1 MYWVACFCIGDGVV
15 VKGQAYG
22 VRSIRVDGNDALAIY
37 SAIQAARQMA
47 ITEERPILIEVK

>member
-1 MYWVACFCIGDGVV
+1 M
-15 VKGQAYG
+15 KGKAYG
-22 VRSIRVDGNDALAIY
+22 VRCIHDGNDALDIY

>member
-1 MYWVACFCIGDGVV
+1 MYWVTCLCIGDGVV
-15 VKGQAYG
+15 MKGQAYG
-22 VRSIRVDGNDALAIY
+22 VRSIGDGNDAPAIY